1 MTALVGILNKRAAV
15 IAADSAMTATRG
27 GTTKIYNTA
36 NKIFRLSNT
45 KPVGVMIYDS
55 SQYMNTPWDVLFKLY
70 RDKRSDRSF
79 DTLKEYADDFLTF
92 LKNEKH
98 CNNSESQTNF
108 LNSELSTYYYK
119 IKDIMSRECEEIM
132 KKEEVNDVGELM
144 KERLYENFR
153 ISNEVFDESGACPEL
168 ETYSLR
174 NLRSFA
180 EKSFDELMELCK
192 EDDMPGTREE
202 WEENFFKYL
211 RSCTCY
217 NETGVVFVGYGE
229 DDIYPSMIPTH
240 VAGMIDG
247 RLRYYFDEAEIIS
260 NDNDAS
266 IQPFAQTDTMIS
278 LMKGIHPTMYETIL
292 NKVDES
298 LSAAKQQIIESLEK
312 EGVKDST
319 VTKVK
324 DINLDNVSEKFHED
338 MKAYIVDTFVDGII
352 AAVGAFNIEDM
363 ITMAESLISI
373 TNLQRH
379 FSSSD
384 ESVGGPVDVAV
395 ITKSE
400 GFVWVN
406 HKQWYQQQMNSQYV
420 EKR

>member
-15 IAADSAMTATRG
+15 IAADSAVTTTKG

-36 NKIFRLSNT
+36 NKIFRLSYN
-45 KPVGVMIYDS
+45 KPIGVMIYDS
-55 SQYMNTPWDVLFKLY
+55 AEYMNTPWDVLFKLY

-98 CNNSESQTNF
+98 CNNNESQRSF

-119 IKDIMSRECEEIM
+119 IKDIMSSECESIM
-132 KKEEVNDVGELM
+132 QNEEVTDVEELY
-144 KERLYENFR
+144 KERLAENFR
-153 ISNEVFDESGACPEL
+153 TSNEVFADSGACPEL
-168 ETYSLR
+168 ETYSVR

-180 EKSFDELMELCK
+180 EKSFDSLMELCK
-192 EDDMPGTREE
+192 EDNMPGTREE
-202 WEENFFKYL
+202 WEENFFNYIKSRIL
-211 RSCTCY
+211 Y
-217 NETGVVFVGYGE
+217 NATGLVFIGYGD
-229 DDIYPSMIPTH
+229 DDIYPSMIH
-240 VAGMIDG
+240 IQVAGMIDG
-247 RLRYYFDEAEIIS
+247 RIRYYVEEEEAIS

-266 IQPFAQTDTMIS
+266 IRPFAQTDTMIS
-278 LMKGIHPTMYETIL
+278 LMKGIHPSMFDNI
-292 NKVDES
+292 
-298 LSAAKQQIIESLEK
+298 LEK
-312 EGVKDST
+312 LDKSLQSTKQKMIDIASDDGVAEKHLEQLKKATFDEISEQFRNDT
-319 VTKVK
+319 
-324 DINLDNVSEKFHED
+324 IEYIDNS
-338 MKAYIVDTFVDGII
+338 FVDGII
-352 AAVGAFNIEDM
+352 GAVGSFNIEDM

-379 FSSSD
+379 FSSSE

-406 HKQWYQQQMNSQYV
+406 HKQWFQRQMNPQMP
-420 EKR
+420 